1 MTDSPGL
8 ERTAVASEPQRPL
21 ATFAVFAYNQEAYVR
36 EAVRAALAQTYRPL
50 ELILSDDASTDR
62 TFEIMREEARACP
75 ADVHLV
81 LNRNEA
87 NLGIAGHMNKVIA
100 MSRGEF
106 LVYTAGDDISMPHQA
121 QVSVDALLAD
131 GKGRMAL
138 HATVNNVDAEGNF
151 LYARRNPYR
160 DIVDSP
166 EAVLEND
173 VYLTGSVLTVRRA
186 LYVDFPPMRTDVV
199 NEDKV
204 IAFRCAFFGGA
215 IYVEEPLLTYRAGVG
230 NSTLQGD
237 IMLSRA
243 DPEREKRYVRTTVAW
258 RRSLLRQFQL
268 DADSPALA
276 GRVSPGLRARIDAME
291 ASCARVLRFIETPSL
306 LGLPALFAAGGMNR
320 KTAKAAVLFLAPWLF
335 RHYKLRR
342 QANAVGKEQ
351 SA

>member
-1 MTDSPGL
+1 MNDSSGL
-8 ERTAVASEPQRPL
+8 GQGEASADPRRPL

-50 ELILSDDASTDR
+50 EIILSDDASTDR
-62 TFEIMREEARACP
+62 TFQIMQEEARACP
-75 ADVHLV
+75 DDVDLV
-81 LNRNEA
+81 LNRSET

-121 QVSVDALLAD
+121 KVSVEALLAD
-131 GKGRMAL
+131 AKGRMAL
-138 HATVNNVDAEGNF
+138 HATVNNIDAEGRF
-151 LYARRNPYR
+151 LYARWNPYR
-160 DIVDSP
+160 DISDSP
-166 EAVLEND
+166 EAVLTND

-186 LYVDFPPMRTDVV
+186 LYADFPPMRDDVV

-215 IYVEEPLLTYRAGVG
+215 IYIEEPLLTYRAGVG

-237 IMLSRA
+237 LLLSRA
-243 DPEREKRYVRTTVAW
+243 DPEREKRYVRTTIAW
-258 RRSLLRQFQL
+258 RRSLMRQFQL
-268 DADSPALA
+268 DIDSPALA
-276 GRVSPGLRARIDAME
+276 GRVSPALRSRIDAME
-291 ASCARVLRFIETPSL
+291 SSLSRVLKFIDAPSL
-306 LGLPALFAAGGMNR
+306 LGLPGLFMAGGINR
-320 KTAKAAVLFLAPWLF
+320 KVVKTAILFLVPGMF

-342 QANAVGKEQ
+342 QRNAVAKEQ